1 MAEFFNQLK
10 HLGEEFLESLQ
21 HKTKLSTIFD
31 IYFLE
36 SLQHKTKLSTIFDIY
51 LEKVIPSFVS
61 EKELKEY
68 YERRMEEVSNFID
81 KL

>member
-1 MAEFFNQLK
+1 LTEFLK
-10 HLGEEFLESLQ
+10 NLKELGEEFLETLQ

-31 IYFLE
+31 IF
-36 SLQHKTKLSTIFDIY
+36 
-51 LEKVIPSFVS
+51 LEKVIPTFVS

-68 YERRMEEVSNFID
+68 YERRMEEVNDFVD